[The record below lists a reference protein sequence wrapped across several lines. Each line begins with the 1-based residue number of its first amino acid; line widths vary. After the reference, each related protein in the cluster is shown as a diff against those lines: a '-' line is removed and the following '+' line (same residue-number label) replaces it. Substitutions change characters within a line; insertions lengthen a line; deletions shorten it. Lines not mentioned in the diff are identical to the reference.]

1 MGIPVT
7 LDIDSADNTVN
18 FCNVFCRQLDISS
31 STILQSALGMTAA
44 ISRPMTITCLDSD
57 SRRTWQRDDM
67 PAQGCNPS
75 DAELSRGYVLAP
87 RNRSQRVNNGKVV
100 FEILRGFDEVMTKRI
115 PGNLHPPGN
124 EAESGVN
131 LPLVNV
137 VSKKDTCRK
146 AVILPGMSSGLF
158 I

>member
-1 MGIPVT
+1 M
-7 LDIDSADNTVN
+7 L
-18 FCNVFCRQLDISS
+18 
-31 STILQSALGMTAA
+31 
-44 ISRPMTITCLDSD
+44 
-57 SRRTWQRDDM
+57 
-67 PAQGCNPS
+67 AQGCNPS

-115 PGNLHPPGN
+115 LGNLHPPGN